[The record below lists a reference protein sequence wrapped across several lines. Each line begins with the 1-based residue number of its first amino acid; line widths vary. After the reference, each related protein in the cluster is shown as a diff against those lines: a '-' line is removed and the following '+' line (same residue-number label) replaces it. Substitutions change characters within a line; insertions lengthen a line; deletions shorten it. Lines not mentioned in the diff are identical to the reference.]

1 MSNKE
6 EVTKILEKYGLH
18 PKKSL
23 GQNFLID
30 QNIIDNIIKVTEIKK
45 EDLILEIGPGLG
57 LITKELDKHASSV
70 LGIEKDTLFT
80 KILNDFNFKNT
91 KVIENDILEYIKE
104 NDISKYKII
113 ANIPYYLTSN
123 LIRHLLETPN
133 QPKEIFLVIQKEVAQ
148 RICSK
153 EGNILS
159 MAVKYY
165 AETKLCFSISK
176 NSFWP
181 SPKVNSALIKIIP
194 NRKYEEGD
202 KFFFQLIKAGFSSP
216 RKKMI
221 NNLASV
227 LKIEKEK
234 LEEAF
239 KEIKIDIGIRAEKL
253 SLKDWIELKKVLAY
267 NYKQ

>member
-1 MSNKE
+1 MSNLEDIK
-6 EVTKILEKYGLH
+6 KILDKYGLH

-30 QNIIDNIIKVTEIKK
+30 QNIIDNIIKATEINK
-45 EDLILEIGPGLG
+45 DDYILEIGPGLG

-70 LGIEKDTLFT
+70 LGVEKDTLFT

-91 KVIENDILEYIKE
+91 KVVEADILDYIKE

-123 LIRHLLETPN
+123 LIRHLLESFN
-133 QPKEIFLVIQKEVAQ
+133 QPKEIFLVIQKEVAE
-148 RICSK
+148 RICAK

-159 MAVKYY
+159 ISVKYY
-165 AETKLCFSISK
+165 ADPKICFTISK

-194 NRKYEEGD
+194 NRKYKEED
-202 KFFFQLIKAGFSSP
+202 KFFFKIIKAGFSSP
-216 RKKMI
+216 RKKLI
-221 NNLASV
+221 NNLSSV

-234 LEEAF
+234 LEDVLKSVNLSQE
-239 KEIKIDIGIRAEKL
+239 IRAEKL
-253 SLKDWIELKKVLAY
+253 SLNDWIKIKEKLK
-267 NYKQ
+267 NN